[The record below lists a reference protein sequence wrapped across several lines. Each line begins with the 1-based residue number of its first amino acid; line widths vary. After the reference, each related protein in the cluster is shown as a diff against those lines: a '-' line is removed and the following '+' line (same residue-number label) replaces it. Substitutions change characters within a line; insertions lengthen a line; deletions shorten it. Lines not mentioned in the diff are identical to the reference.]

1 MVVRKRVNRSVA
13 PLAAAVALFLAAN
26 PAKAET
32 QGYVISW
39 FATATYNLDFKGNCP
54 EDRNG
59 GQIAYRLRTLK
70 QLGYADDVAK
80 AIVQD
85 EEHPLAKEANLK
97 AETRAVVNGK
107 PASIYNYPEAVPDP
121 NLELSSGKYAYGFDL
136 DGKTNP
142 NDFEDPDTGLKVDNQ
157 LWRAVGCTESFTAT
171 PPDKPY
177 YEDLTWNLMV
187 DSAPGWSL
195 RISGEDLSK
204 DGPVKIVLDRI
215 TQHLDRNAAGGIL
228 HNMTYVIDPSP
239 RSHNEFNGEIK
250 DGVLWVKKGGNLYLE
265 GEMPYHHE
273 IALENTHMRI
283 TRQEN
288 QEIAG
293 YWSGYL
299 NWKNWVYM
307 YTARP
312 VNGEDTIGI
321 YYALKKS
328 ADADPDPKT
337 GQNRMISATW
347 RMEAVPAYLADISGK
362 IVATPASASQ
372 PLQKLAD
379 SSGE

>member
-1 MVVRKRVNRSVA
+1 MSVRSFIMRSAAPVA
-13 PLAAAVALFLAAN
+13 GIVAALLATA
-26 PAKAET
+26 PAGAAET
-32 QGYVISW
+32 RGYVISW
-39 FATATYNLDFKGNCP
+39 FATATYNLDFKANCP

-70 QLGYADDVAK
+70 QLGYPDDVAN

-85 EEHPLAKEANLK
+85 EEHPLAREANQR

-121 NLELSSGKYAYGFDL
+121 NLELSSGKFAYGFDL
-136 DGKTNP
+136 DGKTKP
-142 NDFEDPDTGLKVDNQ
+142 NDFQDPDTKVKVDNQ

-187 DSAPGWSL
+187 DSAPGWAV
-195 RISGEDLSK
+195 RITGDDLDK
-204 DGPVKIVLDRI
+204 DGPVKITLDRV
-215 TQHLDRNAAGGIL
+215 TQHLDRDAAGGIL
-228 HNMTYVIDPSP
+228 HNMTYVIDPSS
-239 RSHNEFNGEIK
+239 RSHNEFDGEIK
-250 DGVLWVKKGGNLYLE
+250 DGVLWVKNGGKLYLE

-283 TRQEN
+283 KRRDN
-288 QEIAG
+288 QELEG

-337 GQNRMISATW
+337 GQNRLISATW
-347 RMEAVPAYLADISGK
+347 RMEAVPAYLADTSGK
-362 IVATPASASQ
+362 IVASPASVSAPQ
-372 PLQKLAD
+372 QFAD
-379 SSGE
+379 AE

>member
-1 MVVRKRVNRSVA
+1 MSVRRLQKQGVVVA
-13 PLAAAVALFLAAN
+13 TLVAAGLLTAVPALAL
-26 PAKAET
+26 ESR
-32 QGYVISW
+32 GYVISW
-39 FATATYNLDFKGNCP
+39 FATATYNLDFKANCP

-70 QLGYADDVAK
+70 QLGYSDEVAN

-85 EEHPLAKEANLK
+85 EEHPLAREANQR
-97 AETRAVVNGK
+97 AESRAVVKGRNV
-107 PASIYNYPEAVPDP
+107 SIYNYPEAVADP

-136 DGKTNP
+136 DGKALD
-142 NDFEDPDTGLKVDNQ
+142 NDFQDPDTGLKVDNQ

-177 YEDLTWNLMV
+177 YEDLTWNLML

-195 RISGEDLSK
+195 RITGEDLDK
-204 DGPVKIVLDRI
+204 DGPVKITLDRI

-228 HNMTYVIDPSP
+228 HNMTYVIDPSS
-239 RSHNEFNGEIK
+239 RSHNEFDGEIK
-250 DGVLWVKKGGNLYLE
+250 DGTLWVRKGGDLYLE

-273 IALENTHMRI
+273 IALVNTHMRMK
-283 TRQEN
+283 TQEN
-288 QEIAG
+288 NELVG

-299 NWKNWVYM
+299 DWKNWVYM

-328 ADADPDPKT
+328 ADANPDPLT
-337 GQNRMISATW
+337 GQNRHISATW

-362 IVATPASASQ
+362 IVAGPASIPSFQTSAQ
-372 PLQKLAD
+372 AA
-379 SSGE
+379 E